1 MPGITPML
9 VRSAPASS
17 AASPR
22 ISIPQSTALAS
33 ATTGTYGDPSVRIS
47 GASRAPRYAPKANPA
62 SENAP
67 RRKPVEI
74 P

>member
-1 MPGITPML
+1 MPGMTPML

>member
-1 MPGITPML
+1 MTPML
-9 VRSAPASS
+9 VRRAPASS

-22 ISIPQSTALAS
+22 MSIPPSTAPAS
-33 ATTGTYGDPSVRIS
+33 ATTGTYGDPSLRIS
-47 GASRAPRYAPKANPA
+47 GASRAPRYAPTRSPA